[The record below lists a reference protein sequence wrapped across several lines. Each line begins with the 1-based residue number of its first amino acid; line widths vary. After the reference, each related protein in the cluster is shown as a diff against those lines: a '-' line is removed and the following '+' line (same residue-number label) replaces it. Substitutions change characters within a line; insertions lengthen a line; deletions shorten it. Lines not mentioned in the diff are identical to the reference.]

1 MKLNNKGFA
10 ITSVLYGLL
19 ILFVVLVG
27 TYLTILSAQK
37 NRVDTLVEGIEE
49 NYNEGNNYYTI
60 SFTYTKDDGTET
72 IEKLKVNKD
81 GSDIENNT
89 VTITGTNETP
99 IFDEPNFTCDNRTKE
114 MLDVSVDREKDNLP
128 QKVTFSVN
136 SSAVL
141 SSSDKCKFQFRKI
154 NVLIM
159 EDGTEESRGT
169 VSLNGTYTARIYVPE
184 GYIFRCPLGVTYT
197 LTGAGTDKILTIKNI
212 TNDVRCDIVE

>member
-60 SFTYTKDDGTET
+60 SFTYTKDDGTKT
-72 IEKLKVNKD
+72 IKKLKANKD

-89 VTITGTNETP
+89 VTITGTDETP
-99 IFDEPNFTCDNRTKE
+99 IFDDPSFTCDNGTKE
-114 MLDVSVDREKDNLP
+114 MLDVSVAREKDNLP

-159 EDGTEESRGT
+159 EDRTEESRGT
-169 VSLNGTYTARIYVPE
+169 VSLNGTYTASIYVPE
-184 GYIFRCPLGVTYT
+184 GYIFRCPSGVTYT

>member
-60 SFTYTKDDGTET
+60 SFTYTKDDGTKT

-99 IFDEPNFTCDNRTKE
+99 IFDATSFTCDNGTKE
-114 MLDVSVDREKDNLP
+114 MLDVSVDKDNLP

-154 NVLIM
+154 NVY
-159 EDGTEESRGT
+159 GRQ
-169 VSLNGTYTARIYVPE
+169 NR
-184 GYIFRCPLGVTYT
+184 R
-197 LTGAGTDKILTIKNI
+197 K
-212 TNDVRCDIVE
+212 